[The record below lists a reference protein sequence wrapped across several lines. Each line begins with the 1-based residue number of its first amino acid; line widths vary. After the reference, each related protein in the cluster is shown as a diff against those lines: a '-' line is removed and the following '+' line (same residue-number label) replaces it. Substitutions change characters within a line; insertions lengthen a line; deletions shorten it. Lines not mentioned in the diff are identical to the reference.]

1 MPNTQKTPSKETK
14 WLFLAVHKDRII
26 KDNEGYLIFKV
37 SEADYSAIIS
47 NKFRRKKEGEFHL
60 YFSIPENFV
69 AKARLTAYNKEL
81 KRYDVVEEKTLTAWQ
96 LVKMVNEDNKF
107 LPHEPTAEEKD
118 EIADDKLPF

>member
-1 MPNTQKTPSKETK
+1 MQNTKNPQTTK

-37 SEADYSAIIS
+37 REDDYSVIIS

>member
-1 MPNTQKTPSKETK
+1 MQNAKKPQTTK

-37 SEADYSAIIS
+37 SEDDYSAIIS

-69 AKARLTAYNKEL
+69 AKARLTLYNKEI
-81 KRYDVVEEKTLTAWQ
+81 KRYDVIEEKTLTAWQ

-118 EIADDKLPF
+118 EIANDNLPF

>member
-1 MPNTQKTPSKETK
+1 MPNTKKPQTTK

-37 SEADYSAIIS
+37 SEDDYSAIIS

-69 AKARLTAYNKEL
+69 AKARLTLYNKEL
-81 KRYDVVEEKTLTAWQ
+81 KRYDVIEEKTLTAWQ

-118 EIADDKLPF
+118 EIANDNLPF

>member
-1 MPNTQKTPSKETK
+1 MQNTKNPQTTK
-14 WLFLAVHKDRII
+14 WLFLAIHKDRII

-37 SEADYSAIIS
+37 EVDGVDYSAIIS

-96 LVKMVNEDNKF
+96 LVKKVNEDNKF

-118 EIADDKLPF
+118 EIAEDKLPF